1 MVSKPQ
7 GYSFTVGL
15 QVAWSTISPTAA
27 MALLRGKVAL
37 SGPTLLENRVV
48 LTCEHG
54 QEQMLSAYQ
63 VVNLLCFKSEII
75 ERNRTRRRNSRVKAS
90 RVSPMHERWLA
101 HTHIIYW
108 LSMQAVQCW
117 WSYMCRVE
125 RRSPAKI
132 SGVWWRKISHSFHVC
147 FHYPRNISEDLRIR
161 RPWCGASQWENS
173 VRQHLK
179 LLVQSHWRVL
189 SLALS

>member
-101 HTHIIYW
+101 HTHTHNILAFNASCTVLVKLYVPSRTSITGQNKRRLMEEDFTLVSCLFP
-108 LSMQAVQCW
+108 LST
-117 WSYMCRVE
+117 
-125 RRSPAKI
+125 K
-132 SGVWWRKISHSFHVC
+132 HF
-147 FHYPRNISEDLRIR
+147 R
-161 RPWCGASQWENS
+161 RP
-173 VRQHLK
+173 
-179 LLVQSHWRVL
+179 
-189 SLALS
+189 